1 MKELTLYIDRW
12 YIIGAVCTDGVPR
25 LIEMPNHED
34 RFWLYFYEDVNND
47 RIIYGKDNERHWRDG
62 EIHYYGDIF
71 SLITNPDLTFMRF
84 GHPLAIEEIFQSSGL
99 FEDLKSSWNK
109 NNSNVAAYVSFSEDI
124 KDAERLIFLH
134 VLENN
139 GFQVKESVAH
149 IEHLA
154 LEYGSHQ
161 RNKFKE
167 DGYYLV
173 LNACNE
179 NLHYSLYK
187 HAENMFVRGEDKS
200 LAGYGNDLRSR
211 ALLEAI
217 IDSVNRRN
225 GFLKT
230 KAEKEEECM
239 RMYQYIDNWL
249 VKLDHA
255 RPTIP
260 ITISNVTFSKQPFN
274 KFSVSIIKK
283 NIDERT
289 SGIVMEIIREVSSF
303 VKESNIK
310 NEEVK
315 GVLFIG
321 NTFTNGRFVQS
332 VQEKFLIDKDELVIF
347 RDSNLP
353 YIVSVY
359 SVIDCKQFSLA
370 TSDFKANSEQELQRL
385 RIAKEEKERQERA
398 QKEILEQQTLLK
410 QVQEKERN
418 YKNAIDKIQEFEEK
432 NDYEN
437 MKEWCEVALRIK
449 PDDNIA
455 KVKLDEANQK
465 NAEEAAIAKQYN
477 LLIQQANNSFREG
490 RWVDALSQS
499 NAALNVR
506 QTTEA
511 QKIKE
516 ESSHKLSILSDI
528 KDYLTRADIFE
539 AQQSFNEAINELQKV
554 LALDENNK
562 EAKRRFSL
570 INKKIEEKSLKLV
583 ELVNKE
589 NTAETRGEYA
599 AAMKFCEDLMA
610 IDADN
615 IAKWS
620 GKIQT
625 LRIRKETIEKETQH
639 LSQIKSKIDNAM
651 FNDDWQKVVSFCEEA
666 LRIKPDSDIEKK
678 LGKAKERFLTTQK
691 NQKFQHEYD
700 AVKALIVDKKWEEAQ
715 QKINE
720 MSRDYPEKLS
730 MLKDLRKMIFDA
742 DVLPHTENKTGKRKV
757 VNGFSNTNDKTNED
771 DFFSSDSV
779 ESRKKETKRRKISHV
794 TITPNKENGD
804 DFFNLESPNKRN
816 NIKSISNDDFNF

>member
-12 YIIGAVCTDGVPR
+12 YIIGAVCTDGVAR
-25 LIEMPNHED
+25 LIELPNHED

-47 RIIYGKDNERHWRDG
+47 RVIYGKDNERHWRDR
-62 EIHYYGDIF
+62 EAHYYGDIF

-99 FEDLKSSWNK
+99 FEDLKSSWDK
-109 NNSNVAAYVSFSEDI
+109 STSNVAAYVSFSEDI
-124 KDAERLIFLH
+124 TDAERLIFLH

-154 LEYGSHQ
+154 LEYGFRH
-161 RNKFKE
+161 NKFKD
-167 DGYYLV
+167 DGYFLV

-187 HAENMFVRGEDKS
+187 HAEDMFVRGEEKS

-211 ALLEAI
+211 ALLETI

-239 RMYQYIDNWL
+239 RMNQYIDKWL

-255 RPTIP
+255 HPTIP

-289 SGIVMEIIREVSSF
+289 SCIVMEIIREVSSF

-321 NTFTNGRFVQS
+321 NTFTNGRFIKS
-332 VQEKFLIDKDELVIF
+332 VQEKFLIDKDEFVVF
-347 RDSNLP
+347 KDSDLP
-353 YIVSVY
+353 DIVSVY

-370 TSDFKANSEQELQRL
+370 TSDCKANSEQELQRL
-385 RIAKEEKERQERA
+385 RIAREEKERQEHA
-398 QKEILEQQTLLK
+398 QKEMLEQQTLLK

-418 YKNAIDKIQEFEEK
+418 YKDAIDKIEEYEEK
-432 NDYEN
+432 KDYEN

-449 PDDNIA
+449 PEDNIA
-455 KVKLDEANQK
+455 KEKLDEANQK
-465 NAEEAAIAKQYN
+465 NAEEVAIAKQYN
-477 LLIQQANNSFREG
+477 LLIQQATNSFREG
-490 RWVDALSQS
+490 RWADALSQS

-516 ESSHKLSILSDI
+516 ESSRKLSILSDI
-528 KDYLTRADIFE
+528 KDYLTRADVFE

-562 EAKRRFSL
+562 EAKRRSSL
-570 INKKIEEKSLKLV
+570 INKKIEEKSLKLK
-583 ELVNKE
+583 ELVNKV
-589 NTAETRGEYA
+589 NIAETNGEFTD
-599 AAMKFCEDLMA
+599 AMKFCENLMA
-610 IDADN
+610 IDVEN
-615 IAKWS
+615 ITKWS

-625 LRIRKETIEKETQH
+625 LRLKKETIEKETQH
-639 LSQIKSKIDNAM
+639 LSLIKSRIDNAM
-651 FNDDWQKVVSFCEEA
+651 FNDDWQNVVSLCEEA
-666 LRIKPDSDIEKK
+666 LRVKPDSDIETKLKK
-678 LGKAKERFLTTQK
+678 ARERFLTTQK

-700 AVKALIVDKKWEEAQ
+700 AINALIVAKKWEEDQ

-720 MSRDYPEKLS
+720 MSRDYPEKRS
-730 MLKDLRKMIFDA
+730 MLKDLRKIIFEA
-742 DVLPHTENKTGKRKV
+742 DEPHTENGKSKRKV
-757 VNGFSNTNDKTNED
+757 VNGFSNAKGKTNND
-771 DFFSSDSV
+771 DFFDSDSV
-779 ESRKKETKRRKISHV
+779 GFGNEETKKQKNSHV
-794 TITPNKENGD
+794 VITPNKENED
-804 DFFNLESPNKRN
+804 DFFNIDSSKKRN